1 MKNKTKT
8 INNFNSALI
17 VFFFIFLQNILTR
30 LIGGMD
36 YKLNGLNILTTAIIS
51 LLMFV
56 LFEINNKENKKQ
68 IPLLTKKELTQLKKD
83 LRKETKRLKG
93 KKK

>member
-36 YKLNGLNILTTAIIS
+36 YKLSGLNIFTAVIIS
-51 LLMFV
+51 LIVWGLIE
-56 LFEINNKENKKQ
+56 LGNKVN
-68 IPLLTKKELTQLKKD
+68 TKKLN
-83 LRKETKRLKG
+83 RKERKND
-93 KKK
+93 